1 VVELARRV
9 PGGTID
15 DVSTPADRL
24 ARLADG
30 YLVTQLLFAAVALGV
45 PEALA
50 AGPRSA
56 DDLAAELGAAPGPL
70 HRVLRGLAAEE
81 VVEERPDGR
90 FALTAV
96 GAHLLRAA
104 PVSLRGVVTARG
116 EVYYEAAAGLVGAL
130 RGGSA
135 PYEVVHGQAFFAHL
149 AADPSRLAAF
159 QASMAD
165 RSAREAGA
173 VVAAYDVASFRSVVD
188 VGGGGGVLLRAV
200 RERAPHAD
208 LVLFDRP
215 EVVAS
220 VDDPGV
226 RPVAGDFF
234 DAVPAGADAY
244 LLSRVLHD
252 WDDHDALRLLRTCRA
267 AMRPDSVLAVV
278 EAVLPE
284 RAVDDPAAVRMDLH
298 MLVLLKG
305 RERTAAEYAALLDA
319 ADLRL
324 TGDVAT
330 RAGVHVL
337 EARVR

>member
-1 VVELARRV
+1 MTGDPSA
-9 PGGTID
+9 
-15 DVSTPADRL
+15 AARL

-30 YLVTQLLFAAVALGV
+30 YLATQLLFAAVALGV

-56 DDLAAELGAAPGPL
+56 DDLARELGAAPGPL

-81 VVEERPDGR
+81 VVEEQPDGR

-96 GAHLLRAA
+96 GAHLLPDA

-130 RGGSA
+130 RGGARRTRSCTARPSSPTSPRTRRGSPRSRRRWPTAPPARPARSSRPTTSRRSGRSSTSA
-135 PYEVVHGQAFFAHL
+135 GE
-149 AADPSRLAAF
+149 AACCCGPSG
-159 QASMAD
+159 
-165 RSAREAGA
+165 SARRTPTWCCSTAPRWSPPSTIPA
-173 VVAAYDVASFRSVVD
+173 CARS
-188 VGGGGGVLLRAV
+188 R
-200 RERAPHAD
+200 
-208 LVLFDRP
+208 
-215 EVVAS
+215 
-220 VDDPGV
+220 
-226 RPVAGDFF
+226 GDFF

-252 WDDHDALRLLRTCRA
+252 WDDQRRA
-267 AMRPDSVLAVV
+267 AGAAHLPGGDAARLGARRRRGGAARARRRRPGGGADGPAH
-278 EAVLPE
+278 A
-284 RAVDDPAAVRMDLH
+284 RAAAR
-298 MLVLLKG
+298 G
-305 RERTAAEYAALLDA
+305 RERTAAEYAALFDA

-324 TGDVAT
+324 TADVPT